1 MLLAMWRNSQLYLEE
16 SGMKKKCM
24 WICVVILALMPFQ
37 VYAGGP
43 METAE
48 TEVKKILAVLGDQA
62 LTGKVGTTAK
72 KEKLRAIFDD
82 IFDYVVLS
90 KRTLGRN
97 WKKLD
102 TEQQNEFVKLYRKL
116 LDSVYM
122 ERLLAYKD
130 EKVIFSKE
138 SMISEKKA
146 EVFSNIDT
154 GDKQIPIN
162 YRLVLKENQ
171 WKVYDIIIEGVSLV
185 KNYRSQFNSIL
196 AKNEP
201 EELLKILREKTG

>member
-1 MLLAMWRNSQLYLEE
+1 
-16 SGMKKKCM
+16 MKKKCM

-43 METAE
+43 METTE

-62 LTGKVGTTAK
+62 LTGEAGIKAK
-72 KEKLRAIFDD
+72 KEKLRAIFDN
-82 IFDYVVLS
+82 IFDYVGLS

-102 TEQQNEFVKLYRKL
+102 TKQRDEFIKLYRKL
-116 LDSVYM
+116 LDGVYM
-122 ERLLAYKD
+122 GRLLAYKD

-162 YRLVLKENQ
+162 YRLILKKNQ
-171 WKVYDIIIEGVSLV
+171 WKVYDVIIEGVSMV
-185 KNYRSQFNSIL
+185 KNYRSQFNEIL
-196 AKNEP
+196 SKNKP
-201 EELLKILREKTG
+201 EELLNILREKTRAKE

>member
-1 MLLAMWRNSQLYLEE
+1 
-16 SGMKKKCM
+16 MKKKYM
-24 WICVVILALMPFQ
+24 WTCVLILALMPFQ

-48 TEVKKILAVLGDQA
+48 TEVKKILAVLGDKN
-62 LTGKVGTTAK
+62 LTDEAGTTAK

-82 IFDYVVLS
+82 IFDYIVLS

-102 TEQQNEFVKLYRKL
+102 NKQRNEFIKLYRKL
-116 LDSVYM
+116 LDGVYM
-122 ERLLAYKD
+122 GRLLAYKD

-162 YRLVLKENQ
+162 YRLVLKENR
-171 WKVYDIIIEGVSLV
+171 WKVYDVIIEGVSLV
-185 KNYRSQFNSIL
+185 KNYRSQFNDIL
-196 AKNEP
+196 SKNEP
-201 EELLKILREKTG
+201 EEMLKILREKTRAKK

>member
-1 MLLAMWRNSQLYLEE
+1 
-16 SGMKKKCM
+16 MKKKYL
-24 WICVVILALMPFQ
+24 WICVVILAFMPFQ

-62 LTGKVGTTAK
+62 LTGEAGTKAK
-72 KEKLRAIFDD
+72 KEKLRAIFDN
-82 IFDYVVLS
+82 IFDYVELS

-102 TEQQNEFVKLYRKL
+102 TKQRDEFIKLYRKL
-116 LDSVYM
+116 LDGVYM
-122 ERLLAYKD
+122 GRLLAYKD

-171 WKVYDIIIEGVSLV
+171 WKVYDVMIEGVSLV

>member
-1 MLLAMWRNSQLYLEE
+1 
-16 SGMKKKCM
+16 MKKKCM

-48 TEVKKILAVLGDQA
+48 TEVEKILAVLGDQA
-62 LTGKVGTTAK
+62 LTGEAGTKAK
-72 KEKLRAIFDD
+72 KEKLRSIFDN
-82 IFDYVVLS
+82 IFDYVELS

-102 TEQQNEFVKLYRKL
+102 TQQRDEFIKLYRKL
-116 LDSVYM
+116 LDGVYM
-122 ERLLAYKD
+122 GRLLAYKD

>member
-1 MLLAMWRNSQLYLEE
+1 
-16 SGMKKKCM
+16 MKQKYM

-43 METAE
+43 METTE

-62 LTGKVGTTAK
+62 LTGEAGIKAK
-72 KEKLRAIFDD
+72 KEKLRAIFDN
-82 IFDYVVLS
+82 IFDYVGLS

-102 TEQQNEFVKLYRKL
+102 TKQRDEFIKLYRKL
-116 LDSVYM
+116 LDGVYM
-122 ERLLAYKD
+122 GRLLAYKD

-146 EVFSNIDT
+146 EVFSNIDS
-154 GDKQIPIN
+154 GNKQIPIN

-201 EELLKILREKTG
+201 EKLLKILREKTE

>member
-1 MLLAMWRNSQLYLEE
+1 
-16 SGMKKKCM
+16 MKLKHM
-24 WICVVILALMPFQ
+24 WICLVILALMPFQ

-48 TEVKKILAVLGDQA
+48 TEVNKILAVLADES
-62 LTGKVGTTAK
+62 LTGEAGTKAK
-72 KEKLRAIFDD
+72 KEKLRSIFDN
-82 IFDYVVLS
+82 IFDYVELS

-102 TEQQNEFVKLYRKL
+102 TKQRDEFVELYRKL

-138 SMISEKKA
+138 SMISEKKG

-162 YRLVLKENQ
+162 YRLILKENK
-171 WKVYDIIIEGVSLV
+171 WKVYDVIIEGVSLV
-185 KNYRSQFNSIL
+185 KNYRSQFNAIL

>member
-1 MLLAMWRNSQLYLEE
+1 
-16 SGMKKKCM
+16 MKLKHM
-24 WICVVILALMPFQ
+24 WICLVILVLMPFQ

-48 TEVKKILAVLGDQA
+48 TEVNKILAVLADES
-62 LTGKVGTTAK
+62 LTGEAGTKAK
-72 KEKLRAIFDD
+72 KEKLRSIFDN
-82 IFDYVVLS
+82 IFDYVELS

-102 TEQQNEFVKLYRKL
+102 TKQRDEFVKLYRKL

-138 SMISEKKA
+138 SMISEKKG

-154 GDKQIPIN
+154 GDKLIPIN
-162 YRLVLKENQ
+162 YRLILKENK

-185 KNYRSQFNSIL
+185 KNYRSQFNAIL

-201 EELLKILREKTG
+201 EELLKILK

>member
-1 MLLAMWRNSQLYLEE
+1 
-16 SGMKKKCM
+16 MKKKCM

-43 METAE
+43 METTE

-62 LTGKVGTTAK
+62 LTGEAGIKAK
-72 KEKLRAIFDD
+72 KEKLRAIFDN
-82 IFDYVVLS
+82 IFDYVGLS

-102 TEQQNEFVKLYRKL
+102 TKQRDEFIKLYRKL
-116 LDSVYM
+116 LDGVYM
-122 ERLLAYKD
+122 GRLLAYKD

-146 EVFSNIDT
+146 EVFSNIDS
-154 GDKQIPIN
+154 GNKQIPIN

-201 EELLKILREKTG
+201 EKLLKILREKTE

>member
-1 MLLAMWRNSQLYLEE
+1 
-16 SGMKKKCM
+16 MKQKYM

-43 METAE
+43 METTE

-62 LTGKVGTTAK
+62 LTGEAGTKAK
-72 KEKLRAIFDD
+72 KKNLRAIFDN
-82 IFDYVVLS
+82 IFDYVELS

-102 TEQQNEFVKLYRKL
+102 TKQRDEFIKLYRKL
-116 LDSVYM
+116 LDGVYM
-122 ERLLAYKD
+122 GRLLAYKD

-146 EVFSNIDT
+146 EVFSNIDS
-154 GDKQIPIN
+154 GNKQIPIN

-171 WKVYDIIIEGVSLV
+171 WKVYDVMIEGVSLV

>member
-1 MLLAMWRNSQLYLEE
+1 
-16 SGMKKKCM
+16 MKKNYM
-24 WICVVILALMPFQ
+24 WACVVILALMPFQ

-43 METAE
+43 METTE
-48 TEVKKILAVLGDQA
+48 TEVKKILAVLGDPS
-62 LTGKVGTTAK
+62 LTGEAGTEAK
-72 KEKLRAIFDD
+72 KEKLRAIFDN
-82 IFDYVVLS
+82 IFYYVELS

-102 TEQQNEFVKLYRKL
+102 NKQRDEFVKLYRKL
-116 LDSVYM
+116 LDNVYM
-122 ERLLAYKD
+122 DRLLAYKD

-138 SMISEKKA
+138 SMISEKRA

-162 YRLVLKENQ
+162 YRLILKENE

-196 AKNEP
+196 VKNEP

>member
-1 MLLAMWRNSQLYLEE
+1 
-16 SGMKKKCM
+16 MKLKHM
-24 WICVVILALMPFQ
+24 WICLVILALMPFQ

-48 TEVKKILAVLGDQA
+48 TEVNKILAVLADES
-62 LTGKVGTTAK
+62 LTGEAGTKAK
-72 KEKLRAIFDD
+72 KEKLRSIFDN
-82 IFDYVVLS
+82 IFDYVELS

-102 TEQQNEFVKLYRKL
+102 TKQRDEFVELYRKL

-138 SMISEKKA
+138 SMISEKKG

-162 YRLVLKENQ
+162 YRLILKENK
-171 WKVYDIIIEGVSLV
+171 WKVYDVIIEGVSLV
-185 KNYRSQFNSIL
+185 KNYRSQFNDIL
-196 AKNEP
+196 SKNEP
-201 EELLKILREKTG
+201 EELLKILREKTRVKE

>member
-1 MLLAMWRNSQLYLEE
+1 
-16 SGMKKKCM
+16 
-24 WICVVILALMPFQ
+24 MPFQ

>member
-1 MLLAMWRNSQLYLEE
+1 
-16 SGMKKKCM
+16 MKLKSIWMCL
-24 WICVVILALMPFQ
+24 VILVLMSFQ

-62 LTGKVGTTAK
+62 LTDEVGTTAK

-82 IFDYVVLS
+82 IFEYVVLS
-90 KRTLGRN
+90 KLTLGRN

-130 EKVIFSKE
+130 EKVVFTKE
-138 SMISEKKA
+138 RMISEKRA
-146 EVFSNIDT
+146 EVFSNIVT
-154 GDKQIPIN
+154 SNKKIPIN
-162 YRLVLKENQ
+162 YRLTLKKNQ
-171 WKVYDIIIEGVSLV
+171 WKVYDVIIEGVSLV

-196 AKNEP
+196 SKNEP
-201 EELLKILREKTG
+201 EEILKILREKTRAKK

>member
-1 MLLAMWRNSQLYLEE
+1 
-16 SGMKKKCM
+16 MKLKHM
-24 WICVVILALMPFQ
+24 WICLVILVLMPFQ

-48 TEVKKILAVLGDQA
+48 TEVNKILAVLADES
-62 LTGKVGTTAK
+62 LTGEAGTEAK
-72 KEKLRAIFDD
+72 KEKLRSIFDN
-82 IFDYVVLS
+82 IFDYVELS

-102 TEQQNEFVKLYRKL
+102 TQQRDEFVKLYRKL

-138 SMISEKKA
+138 SMISEKKG

-162 YRLVLKENQ
+162 YRLILKENK

-185 KNYRSQFNSIL
+185 KNYRSQFNAIL

-201 EELLKILREKTG
+201 EELLKILREKTR

>member
-1 MLLAMWRNSQLYLEE
+1 
-16 SGMKKKCM
+16 MKLKSI
-24 WICVVILALMPFQ
+24 WICLVILVLMSFQ
-37 VYAGGP
+37 VYAAAP

-48 TEVKKILAVLGDQA
+48 TEVNKILAVLGDSSLA
-62 LTGKVGTTAK
+62 GEAGTTVK
-72 KEKLRAIFDD
+72 KEKLRAIFDN
-82 IFDYVVLS
+82 IFDYVELS

-102 TEQQNEFVKLYRKL
+102 NTQRDEFVKLYRKL
-116 LDSVYM
+116 LDNVYM

-130 EKVIFSKE
+130 EKVVFSKE
-138 SMISEKKA
+138 SMITEKKS

-171 WKVYDIIIEGVSLV
+171 WKVYDVIIEGVSLV

-196 AKNEP
+196 SKNGP

>member
-1 MLLAMWRNSQLYLEE
+1 
-16 SGMKKKCM
+16 MKLKLI
-24 WICVVILALMPFQ
+24 WICLAILVLMPFQ

-43 METAE
+43 MEIAE
-48 TEVKKILAVLGDQA
+48 IEVKKILAVLGDPSLA
-62 LTGKVGTTAK
+62 GETGATAK
-72 KEKLRAIFDD
+72 KEKLRAIFDN
-82 IFDYVVLS
+82 IFDYVELS

-102 TEQQNEFVKLYRKL
+102 TQQRDEFIKLYRKL

-162 YRLVLKENQ
+162 YRLILKKNQ
-171 WKVYDIIIEGVSLV
+171 WKVYDVIIEGVSMV
-185 KNYRSQFNSIL
+185 KNYRSQFNEIL
-196 AKNEP
+196 SKNKP
-201 EELLKILREKTG
+201 EELLNILREKTRAKE

>member
-1 MLLAMWRNSQLYLEE
+1 
-16 SGMKKKCM
+16 MKLKLI
-24 WICVVILALMPFQ
+24 WICLAILVLMPFQ

>member
-1 MLLAMWRNSQLYLEE
+1 
-16 SGMKKKCM
+16 MKLKHM
-24 WICVVILALMPFQ
+24 WICLVILILMPFQ

-48 TEVKKILAVLGDQA
+48 TEVNKILAVLADES
-62 LTGKVGTTAK
+62 LTGEAGTKAK
-72 KEKLRAIFDD
+72 KEKLRSIFDN
-82 IFDYVVLS
+82 IFDYVELS

-102 TEQQNEFVKLYRKL
+102 TKQRDEFVELYRKL

-138 SMISEKKA
+138 SMISEKKG

-154 GDKQIPIN
+154 GDKLIPIN
-162 YRLVLKENQ
+162 YRLILKENK

-185 KNYRSQFNSIL
+185 KNYRSQFNAIL

-201 EELLKILREKTG
+201 EELLKILREKKVI

>member
-1 MLLAMWRNSQLYLEE
+1 
-16 SGMKKKCM
+16 MKLKHM
-24 WICVVILALMPFQ
+24 WICLVILVLMPFQ

-48 TEVKKILAVLGDQA
+48 TEVKKILAVLADES
-62 LTGKVGTTAK
+62 LTGEAGTKAK
-72 KEKLRAIFDD
+72 KEKLRSIFDN
-82 IFDYVVLS
+82 IFDYVELS

-102 TEQQNEFVKLYRKL
+102 TQQRDEFVKLYRKL

-138 SMISEKKA
+138 SMISEKKG

-162 YRLVLKENQ
+162 YRLILKENK

-185 KNYRSQFNSIL
+185 KNYRSQFNAIL

-201 EELLKILREKTG
+201 EELLKILREKTTAKK

>member
-1 MLLAMWRNSQLYLEE
+1 
-16 SGMKKKCM
+16 MKLKHM
-24 WICVVILALMPFQ
+24 WICLVILALMPFQ

-48 TEVKKILAVLGDQA
+48 TEVNKILAVLADES
-62 LTGKVGTTAK
+62 LTGEAGTKAK
-72 KEKLRAIFDD
+72 KEKLRSIFDN
-82 IFDYVVLS
+82 IFDYVELS

-102 TEQQNEFVKLYRKL
+102 TKQRDEFVELYRKL

-138 SMISEKKA
+138 SMISEKKG

-162 YRLVLKENQ
+162 YRLILKENK
-171 WKVYDIIIEGVSLV
+171 WKVYDVIIEGVSLV
-185 KNYRSQFNSIL
+185 KNYRSQFNAIL

-201 EELLKILREKTG
+201 EELLKILREKTTAKK

>member
-1 MLLAMWRNSQLYLEE
+1 
-16 SGMKKKCM
+16 MKQKYM

-43 METAE
+43 METTE
-48 TEVKKILAVLGDQA
+48 TEVKKILAVLGDQT
-62 LTGKVGTTAK
+62 LTGEAGTKAK
-72 KEKLRAIFDD
+72 KKKLRAIFDN
-82 IFDYVVLS
+82 IFDYVELS

-102 TEQQNEFVKLYRKL
+102 TKQRDEFIKLYRKL
-116 LDSVYM
+116 LDGVYM
-122 ERLLAYKD
+122 GRLLAYKD

-171 WKVYDIIIEGVSLV
+171 WKVYDVMIEGVSLV

-201 EELLKILREKTG
+201 EKLLKILREKTG

>member
-1 MLLAMWRNSQLYLEE
+1 
-16 SGMKKKCM
+16 MKLKSI
-24 WICVVILALMPFQ
+24 WICLVILVLMSFQ
-37 VYAGGP
+37 VYAGAP

-48 TEVKKILAVLGDQA
+48 TEVNKILAVLGDSSLA
-62 LTGKVGTTAK
+62 GEAGTTVK
-72 KEKLRAIFDD
+72 KEKLRAIFDN
-82 IFDYVVLS
+82 IFDYVELS

-102 TEQQNEFVKLYRKL
+102 NTQRDEFVKLYRKL
-116 LDSVYM
+116 LDNVYM

-130 EKVIFSKE
+130 EKVVFSKE
-138 SMISEKKA
+138 SMITEKKS

-171 WKVYDIIIEGVSLV
+171 WKVYDVIIEGVSLV

-196 AKNEP
+196 SKNGP

>member
-1 MLLAMWRNSQLYLEE
+1 
-16 SGMKKKCM
+16 MKAKYM
-24 WICVVILALMPFQ
+24 WICIVVIALMPFQ
-37 VYAGGP
+37 VYAGAP

-48 TEVKKILAVLGDQA
+48 TEVKKILAVLGDPSLA
-62 LTGKVGTTAK
+62 GEAGTTAK
-72 KEKLRAIFDD
+72 KEKLRAIFDNT
-82 IFDYVVLS
+82 FDYVELS

-102 TEQQNEFVKLYRKL
+102 AKQRDEFVTLYRKL
-116 LDSVYM
+116 LEGVYM
-122 ERLLAYKD
+122 DQLLAYKD

-146 EVFSNIDT
+146 EVASHIDT
-154 GDKQIPIN
+154 GNKQIPIN
-162 YRLVLKENQ
+162 YRMILKENK

-185 KNYRSQFNSIL
+185 KNYRSQFNEIL
-196 AKNEP
+196 SKNKP